1 MSNLQ
6 HKLTAEAKAA
16 MIANLQLELDARKE
30 KLRAQC
36 EAQCASLQSRLERR
50 INRIPPSRRQ
60 NTLSEILA
68 GPEPSSSAPKHT
80 VVAAKVTKNGGQKKT
95 TAPKGRVANT
105 TSTTTTKRS
114 AATTTTRATRAA
126 ARTREVLSP
135 KTDNAK
141 PKAAA
146 ARSVKPR

>member
-1 MSNLQ
+1 MSAFQ

-16 MIANLQLELDARKE
+16 VIANLQLELDARKE
-30 KLRAQC
+30 KLRSQC

-50 INRIPPSRRQ
+50 INRIPPGKRQ
-60 NTLSEILA
+60 ATLLEILA
-68 GPEPSSSAPKHT
+68 GPTAPPSTSQHT
-80 VVAAKVTKNGGQKKT
+80 MGPAKVTKTGGQKKT
-95 TAPKGRVANT
+95 AAPKGRVAPA
-105 TSTTTTKRS
+105 TTKRA
-114 AATTTTRATRAA
+114 AATNTTRATRAA

-146 ARSVKPR
+146 RTVKPR